1 MSPIFYAIRL
11 LCMIMKT
18 IGGLILFIDSSKNV
32 LGLSSYFFFNT
43 ENNPKRHIPK
53 SLFFIFCFLQRRWLL
68 YYMGKSTK
76 WGWSMVSWGCFYV
89 SISRSKKGS
98 VSASLED
105 HAHLRG
111 YWRDSKLTQAGRNP
125 QKCHH
130 SNPQQYARSH
140 AGTYT
145 TIYHHNVPH
154 SSYNVCSL
162 MWKKLQL
169 YFFLNWLWKLSFR
182 DYSVTRSF
190 QQNVDIEHNLI
201 IKVMRRPIKR

>member
-1 MSPIFYAIRL
+1 M
-11 LCMIMKT
+11 
-18 IGGLILFIDSSKNV
+18 
-32 LGLSSYFFFNT
+32 
-43 ENNPKRHIPK
+43 
-53 SLFFIFCFLQRRWLL
+53 FFIFCFLQRRWLL

-140 AGTYT
+140 AGT

-154 SSYNVCSL
+154 TSYNVCSL
-162 MWKKLQL
+162 MWKKFQL
-169 YFFLNWLWKLSFR
+169 YFFLNLPCKNSVAKSFKQKLEFR
-182 DYSVTRSF
+182 NQT
-190 QQNVDIEHNLI
+190 
-201 IKVMRRPIKR
+201 

>member
-1 MSPIFYAIRL
+1 M
-11 LCMIMKT
+11 
-18 IGGLILFIDSSKNV
+18 
-32 LGLSSYFFFNT
+32 
-43 ENNPKRHIPK
+43 
-53 SLFFIFCFLQRRWLL
+53 FFIFCFLQRRWLL

-154 SSYNVCSL
+154 TSYNVCSL

-169 YFFLNWLWKLSFR
+169 YFFLNWMWKLSFR

-190 QQNVDIEHNLI
+190 QQTVEIEHNLI
-201 IKVMRRPIKR
+201 IKVMRRPIIRLHFFSYQTPNTYNVYVCVEVWRENQ